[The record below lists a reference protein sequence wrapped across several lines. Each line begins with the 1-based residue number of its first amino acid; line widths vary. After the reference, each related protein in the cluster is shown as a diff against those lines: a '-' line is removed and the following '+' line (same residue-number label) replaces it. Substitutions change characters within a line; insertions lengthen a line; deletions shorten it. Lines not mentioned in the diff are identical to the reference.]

1 MLFCS
6 RCILCDAFFGF
17 QEMEANDA
25 DVNENQEAPCQVFK
39 ELNIFEFFF
48 FLMGIGLCCLSLFIF
63 HL

>member
-6 RCILCDAFFGF
+6 HCILCDAFFGF

-39 ELNIFEFFF
+39 EINIFFSF
-48 FLMGIGLCCLSLFIF
+48 
-63 HL
+63 

>member
-48 FLMGIGLCCLSLFIF
+48 SDGYWVYCLSVFIF